1 MMNEYEMNENG
12 LYTNAPS
19 RASTE
24 AIERLQE
31 KRDEV
36 AKAMRLVIIGA
47 PCLLIPPLGILLLLI
62 GYVRLTKA
70 QKDMES
76 LYKDAFVREPL
87 ANHFDNVVYEPA
99 MGFSK
104 EAVQSF
110 QLCEMGNRFYTE
122 DYIRASY
129 CGVGFEVA
137 QVKVVYADNSGDHNY
152 SKTYFDGR
160 MMVFNFPD
168 KLVNSVLLFSNKYK
182 NRGDKYKES
191 KKMKVEL
198 EGVQFNKDF
207 DVYAPVPHDA
217 FYLLT
222 PHMMERLQ
230 FLDGKYESLAMNV
243 VGNRVMLAFNEPGRN
258 AFDSNVSIGKV
269 DIDAEMAKVQGE
281 IDDIRNFI
289 SLILN
294 LN

>member
-1 MMNEYEMNENG
+1 MNEYEMNENG
-12 LYTNAPS
+12 LNTNGPS

-24 AIERLQE
+24 AIEALQE
-31 KRDEV
+31 RRDLV
-36 AKAMRLVIIGA
+36 AKAMRLIIIGV
-47 PCLLIPPLGILLLLI
+47 PFLLLPPVGILIILI
-62 GYVRLTKA
+62 GYFKLTKA
-70 QKDMES
+70 QKDMKE
-76 LYKDAFVREPL
+76 LYKEAFVREPL

-99 MGFSK
+99 KGFSK
-104 EAVQSF
+104 EAVNSF
-110 QLCEMGNRFYTE
+110 QLCDEGNLYYSE

-129 CGVGFEVA
+129 RGVGFEVA
-137 QVKVVYADNSGDHNY
+137 EVKVVYADHSGDHDY

-160 MMVFNFPD
+160 MMVFNFPN
-168 KLVNSVLLFSNKYK
+168 KLVTSVLLFSSKYK
-182 NRGDKYKES
+182 NRGKKYKES
-191 KKMKVEL
+191 KKMKIEL
-198 EGVQFNKDF
+198 EGTQFNKDF

-222 PHMMERLQ
+222 PHLMERLQ
-230 FLDGKYESLAMNV
+230 ILAGKYESIAMNV
-243 VGNRVMLAFNEPGRN
+243 VGNRVMLSFNEPGKD
-258 AFDSNVSIGKV
+258 AFDSTVSIGKV

>member
-1 MMNEYEMNENG
+1 MNEYEMNENG

-24 AIERLQE
+24 AIEKLQDR
-31 KRDEV
+31 RDQV
-36 AKAMRLVIIGA
+36 GKAMRLIIIGA
-47 PCLLIPPLGILLLLI
+47 PCLLLPPVGILIILI
-62 GYVRLTKA
+62 GYIKLTKA
-70 QKDMES
+70 QKDMRI

-87 ANHFDNVVYEPA
+87 ANHFDNVVYEPE

-104 EAVQSF
+104 EAVESF
-110 QLCEMGNRFYTE
+110 QLCDMGNRLYTE
-122 DYIRASY
+122 DYIRATY
-129 CGVGFEVA
+129 CGVDFEVA
-137 QVKVVYADNSGDHNY
+137 EVKVVYADHSGDHDY
-152 SKTYFDGR
+152 TKTYFDGR
-160 MMVFNFPD
+160 MMVFNFPN
-168 KLVNSVLLFSNKYK
+168 KIVNSVLLFSNKYK
-182 NRGDKYKES
+182 NRGDKYKGS

-207 DVYAPVPHDA
+207 DVYAPYAHDA

-230 FLDGKYESLAMNV
+230 ILAGKYESIAMNV
-243 VGNRVMLAFNEPGRN
+243 VGNCVMLAFNEPGRN
-258 AFDSNVSIGKV
+258 AFDSDVSIGKV